1 MSEEETEQNECW
13 ENYIW
18 AGWSSQSSGRVFV
31 SDLWDIKQT
40 QMNVNCRSDY
50 LILEELNENVRVHTE
65 ISNFGGEPP
74 LLRHSWEIWGRFPL
88 KRHFRWS
95 RLERKSPFALHSVS
109 SQSKRNNCYIKYMAF
124 YMAFYIFHW
133 YIKIIFYLL
142 FIII

>member
-1 MSEEETEQNECW
+1 MNAGKIIYEQDDLHSLAEESLSQTYETLNRPKWMWTADQI
-13 ENYIW
+13 IW
-18 AGWSSQSSGRVFV
+18 FWKNWMR
-31 SDLWDIKQT
+31 I
-40 QMNVNCRSDY
+40 
-50 LILEELNENVRVHTE
+50 VRVHTE

-74 LLRHSWEIWGRFPL
+74 LLSHTWEIWGRFPL